1 MEYKLSDQAK
11 KLIEGGEKYYSP
23 TLNNILGLS
32 SVDTRKQGLSEER
45 VRAILPVVRDYVGYW
60 REYPDKFIDFLCG
73 PNSKFKL
80 FFYQRIFLRAVI
92 RHKYAYATFPRAY
105 SKSFLSVLTLIVRCI
120 LYPGAKLFVCSGG
133 KEQAASIAKEK
144 VEELCDL
151 IPALKREI
159 DWRPGKT
166 LMGKDYVKVEF
177 KNGSR
182 LDVVAARNSARG
194 GRRHGG
200 LLEEVILIDGTALN
214 EVIIPLMNVSRR
226 TATGEVDPDE
236 TLNKSQIY
244 VTTAGWKGTFPYD
257 KLIQLLIWQ
266 IVKPGQSIVLGGTW
280 RVPVLMKLLDRN
292 FVKDLKADG
301 TFNEASFAREYESVW
316 SGTVEDA
323 FFNAEVF
330 DKHRV
335 LNQPEYEYSGRSAKD
350 AYYVISVDVGRKG
363 CASVACVF
371 KVTPQPQGN
380 ALKTLVNIYTY
391 DEEHFEDQA
400 INLKK
405 LYHKYNARSIVID
418 GNGLG
423 IGLVDYM
430 VKNQIDPITNET
442 WFNFGVEN
450 DDEGFYK
457 KYKTEDTIQD
467 AMYIIKANAP
477 INTEAHANAQSQLS
491 SGKVKFLLDER
502 TAKAKLLNTK
512 LGQNMTPE
520 ERAEYLKPFTLTSI
534 LKEEMMNLRE
544 EHDGVNIILKPANRS
559 IKKDKFSAFE
569 YGLYYIKQQE
579 DSKKKKKRFNIKDML
594 FMN

>member
-144 VEELCDL
+144 VEELCEL

-335 LNQPEYEYSGRSAKD
+335 LNQPEYEYSGRSSKD

-579 DSKKKKKRFNIKDML
+579 DSKKKKKKFNVKDML

>member
-11 KLIEGGEKYYSP
+11 KLIEGGEQYYSP

-477 INTEAHANAQSQLS
+477 INTEAHADAQSQLI

-579 DSKKKKKRFNIKDML
+579 DSKKKKKKFNVKDML